1 MKRLG
6 IFGGTF
12 DPIHIGHLEIAKS
25 IYEQME
31 LEQIIFIPA
40 YVAPHKVGQDFAPA
54 MDRYKMTKLAV
65 EPYPYFSVSY
75 LELMRTGVSY
85 TYDTL
90 LELRKIYPEHEFFF
104 IIGADSV
111 TSLHSWHRIQEMFE
125 LTTFVGA
132 ERPGYDNSDVF
143 KAIEDLGQRAK
154 EKIVLLDTPEN
165 HISSTIIRERIRRGQ
180 HLHDLVP
187 EVVEKYIYD
196 HHLYLEGKQ
205 NDIK

>member
-25 IYEQME
+25 IYEQMD

-65 EPYPYFSVSY
+65 DPYPHFSVSY

-90 LELRKIYPEHEFFF
+90 IELRKIYPEHEFFF

-111 TSLHSWHRIQEMFE
+111 TQLHSWYRIQDMFE
-125 LTTFVGA
+125 MTTFVGA
-132 ERPGYDNSDVF
+132 ERPGYDNSQILEVV
-143 KAIEDLGQRAK
+143 KALGPKA
-154 EKIVLLDTPEN
+154 EKKIILLDTPEN
-165 HISSTIIRERIRRGQ
+165 HISSTIIRSRIRAGK

-187 EVVEKYIYD
+187 AVVEKYIYD
-196 HHLYLEGKQ
+196 HKLYLEGKK

>member
-12 DPIHIGHLEIAKS
+12 DPIHMGHLEIAKS
-25 IYEQME
+25 IYEQMD
-31 LEQIIFIPA
+31 LEEIVFIPA
-40 YVAPHKVGQDFAPA
+40 YIAPHKVGQDFAPA
-54 MDRYKMTKLAV
+54 MDRYKMTQLAV
-65 EPYPYFSVSY
+65 EPYPYFSVSS
-75 LELMRTGVSY
+75 LELKRTGVSY

-90 LELRKIYPEHEFFF
+90 LELRKLYPEHEFFF

-111 TSLHSWHRIQEMFE
+111 TSLYTWHRIQEMFE

-132 ERPGYDNSDVF
+132 ERPGYDNSDVL
-143 KAIEDLGQRAK
+143 KAIEELGPRAK

-165 HISSTIIRERIRRGQ
+165 HVSSTIIRKRIRSGE

-187 EVVEKYIYD
+187 AVVEKYIFE
-196 HHLYLEGKQ
+196 HKLYLEGK
-205 NDIK
+205 